1 MILYTR
7 DNWHILYTYVSLLV
21 INFTVWHRTLALES
35 FGGLLPISI
44 LVDKTLADW
53 LVAQQNCYDKIV
65 GKNCAHG
72 FTVKTL

>member
-35 FGGLLPISI
+35 FGGLLPII
-44 LVDKTLADW
+44 NLVDKTLADW
-53 LVAQQNCYDKIV
+53 LVAQQNCCDKTV

-72 FTVKTL
+72 FTVKTF